1 MDNWIPLFRGIN
13 MKTAAI
19 LLQQLFVEI
28 MNALMY
34 VLKEGMEV
42 YSSFFVGCEGK
53 GRIVKVVEQKRL
65 SCTDISMDVEPS
77 WDGNSI

>member
-1 MDNWIPLFRGIN
+1 

-42 YSSFFVGCEGK
+42 YSSFFVGCEGE
-53 GRIVKVVEQKRL
+53 GGIVKVVEQERL

-77 WDGNSI
+77 WNGHSF

>member
-1 MDNWIPLFRGIN
+1 M
-13 MKTAAI
+13 
-19 LLQQLFVEI
+19 QLTKKNVLDVQ
-28 MNALMY
+28 NALMY

-77 WDGNSI
+77 WDGHSI